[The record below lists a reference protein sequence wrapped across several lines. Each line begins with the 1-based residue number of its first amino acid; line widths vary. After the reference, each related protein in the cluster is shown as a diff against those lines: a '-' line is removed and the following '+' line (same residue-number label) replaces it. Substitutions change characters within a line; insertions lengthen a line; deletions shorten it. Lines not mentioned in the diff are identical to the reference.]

1 MAARFWVKTTL
12 AAVSAAL
19 FALTLAWQDWI
30 EVVLRVEPDQG
41 SGWLELL
48 ILAVMLGLT
57 LTLSISARGDW
68 RRRPLSDSAR

>member
-30 EVVLRVEPDQG
+30 EVVFRVEPDQG

-68 RRRPLSDSAR
+68 RPRPLSDTAR